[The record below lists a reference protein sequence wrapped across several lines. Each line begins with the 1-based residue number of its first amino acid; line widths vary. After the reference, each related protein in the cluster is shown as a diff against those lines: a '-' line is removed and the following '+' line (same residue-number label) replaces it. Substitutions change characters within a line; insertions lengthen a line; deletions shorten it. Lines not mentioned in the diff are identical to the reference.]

1 MKTGKATHA
10 SLWTADPHLA
20 NQQATFVKT
29 KAHRTM
35 EQASLAG
42 DLDAWIGNDM
52 ADSAA
57 KRKAHE
63 LLPRSAL
70 HARAAQI
77 KALKYLA
84 VVAVHFQEADHANI
98 KQEEAAMQQQRDLHN
113 EVNRVA
119 RRAACIKVSKTHTCV
134 RVLGR
139 VLPKCTQCHIWVN
152 NPKGHCQPLGEAAQ
166 RAIAKQGEGHHLLCA
181 KVFPGQHHNFVF
193 CAICAQYTHSGFN
206 GLSRPCP
213 HLCKSKTRAN
223 RIARGLHPT
232 DSACLTHVRQTCIAC
247 SASGT
252 AFAEHTCTS
261 SYSHRL
267 VAFRGVGNP
276 NPLPAP
282 PAGLASREI
291 MREEGQGADWWSELD
306 DLLAHEE
313 DFLPEA
319 APVQEACT

>member
-1 MKTGKATHA
+1 LSKQRRTGQWNKRA
-10 SLWTADPHLA
+10 L
-20 NQQATFVKT
+20 Q
-29 KAHRTM
+29 
-35 EQASLAG
+35 G

-57 KRKAHE
+57 KRKAPE

-70 HARAAQI
+70 YARAAQI

-84 VVAVHFQEADHANI
+84 AVAVHFQEADHANI
-98 KQEEAAMQQQRDLHN
+98 KQHESDMQQQRDLHN
-113 EVNRVA
+113 ATNRVA
-119 RRAACIKVSKTHTCV
+119 RRAATIKVSKTHTCV

-139 VLPKCTQCHIWVN
+139 VLPKCTQCHRWVN

-181 KVFPGQHHNFVF
+181 KVFPSQHYNFVF

-206 GLSRPCP
+206 GLSRQCP
-213 HLCKSKTRAN
+213 HQCKSKTRAN

-252 AFAEHTCTS
+252 AYDVHTCTS
-261 SYSHRL
+261 SFSHRL

-282 PAGLASREI
+282 PAGSASREVAP
-291 MREEGQGADWWSELD
+291 EEGQGADDWSQLD
-306 DLLAHEE
+306 YLLEHEE
-313 DFLPEA
+313 DILPVLA
-319 APVQEACT
+319 NVQEACV